1 MSNPYEVGEV
11 LVGFGPHN
19 EQTGVDTRLFYEKS
33 VGFGHLEVVSLRKP
47 YYEGM
52 AAEAIHVHFDD
63 ASKGKLIDY
72 PSGQGYLKTED
83 IITSEEGTKKLVAR
97 AIEQR
102 MRFLTSD

>member
-1 MSNPYEVGEV
+1 MSSPYEVGEV
-11 LVGFGPHN
+11 LVGFGPHDEN
-19 EQTGVDTRLFYEKS
+19 TTVNSALFYEES
-33 VGFGHLEVVSLRKP
+33 VGFGHLEVAPLSKP

-52 AAEAIHVHFDD
+52 AAEAINVYFDD
-63 ASKGKLIDY
+63 ANKGKFLSY

-102 MRFLTSD
+102 MRFLMSD